1 MSTQIVEQSFIEAVA
16 NEIACGVA
24 AAVEGWIAEIESV
37 LHHPLLADEDKLF
50 SINELVARYKY
61 ATGKTELR
69 RRIN

>member
-1 MSTQIVEQSFIEAVA
+1 MSTQVVEQSFIEAVA
-16 NEIACGVA
+16 NEIACGVD

-37 LHHPLLADEDKLF
+37 LQHPLLTDEDKLF
-50 SINELVARYKY
+50 SINELIARYKY